1 MGLKILPTLLK
12 KSLSTVD
19 NVFKEIFPELD
30 SAYRNMMKVGKS
42 SSLSVSNPVY
52 KTISSTDLQQ
62 EIKMKNL
69 TVDKFIKSKLP

>member
-1 MGLKILPTLLK
+1 MGLKILPTPLK

-52 KTISSTDLQQ
+52 KTISPTDLQQ

>member
-1 MGLKILPTLLK
+1 MGLKILPTPLK